1 MRQVGTNSKERDAQ
15 RFAAWLTTQQ
25 IEAHAEQE
33 QDAWAIWV
41 RDEDHLAKA
50 RAALADFQANPQDT
64 KYQDAERSAAAVVKT
79 EETRRRQAQKNVVE
93 MRGRW
98 GGASPVGGGVSRRC
112 PLVLATIGV
121 TILVAIATY
130 DDTIN
135 SGGGRSADQPPG
147 VIYRN
152 LTFIDL
158 WADRGDDFELTIWS
172 DVARGQVWRL
182 ITPIFIHYGLAHI
195 ILNLLWL
202 HSFGGQIEDRR
213 GSAFMA
219 ALILAL
225 AISSNFGQAVEAD
238 LRSQGALFG
247 GMSGVGYGLFGY
259 LLVKVKFD
267 NRGNYFLHPA
277 TTFIALLWFVL
288 CIAREVPPFAS
299 VLQGSIPP
307 IANSAHAV
315 GLAVGAALAYAPLLI
330 RKPA

>member
-1 MRQVGTNSKERDAQ
+1 MRQVGTLTNERDAH

-33 QDAWAIWV
+33 RDAWAIWV
-41 RDEDHLAKA
+41 RDEDQLTQA
-50 RAALADFQANPQDT
+50 REALAHFQANPQDP
-64 KYQDAERSAAAVVKT
+64 KYHDAERTAAAVLKN
-79 EETRRRQAQKNVVE
+79 EELKRKQAQKNVVE

-98 GGASPVGGGVSRRC
+98 GGASPMGGGVSRRC
-112 PLVLATIGV
+112 PLILAIIGV
-121 TILVAIATY
+121 TILVAIATN
-130 DDTIN
+130 DDTM
-135 SGGGRSADQPPG
+135 SERSREHPPG
-147 VIYRN
+147 AIYRN
-152 LTFIDL
+152 LTFVDL
-158 WADRGDDFELTIWS
+158 WDKDVPDDTLTIWTS
-172 DVARGQVWRL
+172 IRRGQVWRL
-182 ITPIFIHYGLAHI
+182 VSPIFIHYGWAHL
-195 ILNLLWL
+195 ILNMIWL

-225 AISSNFGQAVEAD
+225 AVASNVGQAVEVD

-259 LLVKVKFD
+259 ILVKAKFD
-267 NRGNYFLHPA
+267 NKDRYFLSPG

-288 CIAREVPPFAS
+288 CIAREIPPFAS
-299 VLQGSIPP
+299 MLQDAIPP

-315 GLAVGAALAYAPLLI
+315 GLAVGAALAYAPLLV